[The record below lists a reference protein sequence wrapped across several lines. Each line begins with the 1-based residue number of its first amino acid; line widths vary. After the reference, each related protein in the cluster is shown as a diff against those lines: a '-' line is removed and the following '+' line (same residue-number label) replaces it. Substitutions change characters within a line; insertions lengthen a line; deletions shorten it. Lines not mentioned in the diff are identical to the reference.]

1 MPHAYLAV
9 HYVAGIGCVQPRAVV
24 GGEKVCLCVLC
35 RGGIRQR
42 EWRDT
47 HTFGMLRFCWCGGLG
62 FVGVFGLFV
71 WGYVKNQVK

>member
-1 MPHAYLAV
+1 M
-9 HYVAGIGCVQPRAVV
+9 QPRAVV

-47 HTFGMLRFCWCGGLG
+47 HTFGMLRFCWCGGAWFCGCFWLVCVGLCEKLG
-62 FVGVFGLFV
+62 EMMTD
-71 WGYVKNQVK
+71 YVKNWAKIGWIV

>member
-1 MPHAYLAV
+1 M
-9 HYVAGIGCVQPRAVV
+9 RAAKSSSWRR
-24 GGEKVCLCVLC
+24 ESLCVLC